1 MVLRRVTVRLRKQDG
16 AAAGAH
22 LVNAAASGK
31 CGVSHWCEGNFEVD
45 VVLQAGPGLLAVDV
59 KCGRAVLA
67 QFDLLAFAGAHAAG
81 GRRRRGAGGV
91 HGAASAGL
99 AAESRP
105 TR

>member
-1 MVLRRVTVRLRKQDG
+1 MVLRRVMVRLRKQDG

-45 VVLQAGPGLLAVDV
+45 FVLQAGRRLLAVDV
-59 KCGRAVLA
+59 KSGRAALA
-67 QFDLLAFAGAHAAG
+67 QSGLFAFAGAHAAG

-91 HGAASAGL
+91 PGAASAGL
-99 AAESRP
+99 AAEPRP
-105 TR
+105 LR